1 MIKSLIQIF
10 LIILI
15 LFSCKKKE
23 DVSYAKIIEDF
34 PTEKAVLDSKDVPEY
49 LKSVVLNISK
59 INGYENGVL
68 AKGQIKAANF
78 ENFKELKS
86 LASTKDLVLL
96 TKNKN
101 NVVALYS
108 AIALSEANYS
118 DIDKVFLDFLKNRKS
133 KVETQNGCVIGEE
146 IIAVA
151 FYKNYLFSEKKEE
164 KLLRKLDSLV
174 LYNTSEEELLR
185 YAFKNRLYPS
195 HFKKQIEKLA
205 FVDKNKDAIVYLSN
219 WYRAD
224 YNQKLQLEFKSL
236 LNKDSLNYYQFET
249 YIRELVR
256 FNNISNNDF
265 IKKILKK
272 DTVWKDN
279 EIEMIW
285 FLNRNNINIDD
296 D

>member
-1 MIKSLIQIF
+1 MKSLIQIF

-185 YAFKNRLYPS
+185 YAFKNRLYSS

-205 FVDKNKDAIVYLSN
+205 FVDKNKDAIIYLSN

-265 IKKILKK
+265 IKKTLKK

>member
-146 IIAVA
+146 IIVVA

-224 YNQKLQLEFKSL
+224 YNQKLQLEFKGL

-265 IKKILKK
+265 ILKTLKK

>member
-1 MIKSLIQIF
+1 MKSLIQIF

-23 DVSYAKIIEDF
+23 DVSYAKIIEEF

-68 AKGQIKAANF
+68 AKGQIRAANF
-78 ENFKELKS
+78 ENFKQLKS

-118 DIDKVFLDFLKNRKS
+118 DIHKVFLDFLKNRKS
-133 KVETQNGCVIGEE
+133 KVETQNGCVISKE

-205 FVDKNKDAIVYLSN
+205 FVDKNKDAIIYLSN
-219 WYRAD
+219 WYKAD

-265 IKKILKK
+265 IKKTLKK

>member
-68 AKGQIKAANF
+68 AKGQIRAANF
-78 ENFKELKS
+78 ENFKQLKS

-118 DIDKVFLDFLKNRKS
+118 DIHKVFLDFLKNRKS
-133 KVETQNGCVIGEE
+133 KVETQNGCVISKE

-205 FVDKNKDAIVYLSN
+205 FVDKSKDAIIYLSN
-219 WYRAD
+219 WYKAD

-265 IKKILKK
+265 IKKTLKK

>member
-1 MIKSLIQIF
+1 MKSLIQIF

-205 FVDKNKDAIVYLSN
+205 FVDKNKDAIIYLSN

-224 YNQKLQLEFKSL
+224 YNQKLQLEFKNL

-265 IKKILKK
+265 IKKTLKK

>member
-1 MIKSLIQIF
+1 MKSLIQIF

-78 ENFKELKS
+78 ENFKQLKS

-118 DIDKVFLDFLKNRKS
+118 DIHKVFLDFLKNRKS
-133 KVETQNGCVIGEE
+133 KVETQNGCVISKE

-205 FVDKNKDAIVYLSN
+205 FVDKNKDAIIYLSN
-219 WYRAD
+219 WYKAD

-265 IKKILKK
+265 IKKTLKK

>member
-118 DIDKVFLDFLKNRKS
+118 DIHRVFLDFLKNRKS
-133 KVETQNGCVIGEE
+133 KVETQNGCVISKE

-224 YNQKLQLEFKSL
+224 YNQKLQLEFKNL

-265 IKKILKK
+265 IKKTLKK

>member
-68 AKGQIKAANF
+68 AKGQIRAANF
-78 ENFKELKS
+78 ENFKQLKS

-118 DIDKVFLDFLKNRKS
+118 DIHKVFLDFLKNRKS
-133 KVETQNGCVIGEE
+133 KVETQNGCVISKE

-205 FVDKNKDAIVYLSN
+205 FVDKSKDAIIYLSN
-219 WYRAD
+219 WHKAD
-224 YNQKLQLEFKSL
+224 YSQKLQLEFKSL

-265 IKKILKK
+265 IKKTLKK

>member
-1 MIKSLIQIF
+1 MKSLIQIF

-118 DIDKVFLDFLKNRKS
+118 DIHKVFLDFLKNRKS
-133 KVETQNGCVIGEE
+133 KVETQNGCVISKE

-205 FVDKNKDAIVYLSN
+205 FVDKSKDAIVYLSN

-265 IKKILKK
+265 IKKTLKK

>member
-68 AKGQIKAANF
+68 AKGQIRAANF
-78 ENFKELKS
+78 ENFKQLKS

-118 DIDKVFLDFLKNRKS
+118 DIHKVFLDFLKNRKS
-133 KVETQNGCVIGEE
+133 KVETQNGCVISKE

-205 FVDKNKDAIVYLSN
+205 FVDKSKDAIIYLSN
-219 WYRAD
+219 WHKVD
-224 YNQKLQLEFKSL
+224 YSQKLQLEFKSL

-265 IKKILKK
+265 IKKTLKK

>member
-1 MIKSLIQIF
+1 M
-10 LIILI
+10 
-15 LFSCKKKE
+15 
-23 DVSYAKIIEDF
+23 
-34 PTEKAVLDSKDVPEY
+34 
-49 LKSVVLNISK
+49 
-59 INGYENGVL
+59 
-68 AKGQIKAANF
+68 
-78 ENFKELKS
+78 
-86 LASTKDLVLL
+86 
-96 TKNKN
+96 
-101 NVVALYS
+101 
-108 AIALSEANYS
+108 
-118 DIDKVFLDFLKNRKS
+118 
-133 KVETQNGCVIGEE
+133 
-146 IIAVA
+146 
-151 FYKNYLFSEKKEE
+151 
-164 KLLRKLDSLV
+164 RKLDSLV

-205 FVDKNKDAIVYLSN
+205 FVDKNKDAIIYLSN
-219 WYRAD
+219 WYKAD

-265 IKKILKK
+265 IKKTLKK

>member
-1 MIKSLIQIF
+1 MKSLIQIF

-265 IKKILKK
+265 ILKTLKK

>member
-1 MIKSLIQIF
+1 MKSLIQIF

-118 DIDKVFLDFLKNRKS
+118 DIHKVFLDFLKNRKS
-133 KVETQNGCVIGEE
+133 KVETQNGCVISKE

-205 FVDKNKDAIVYLSN
+205 FVDKNKDAIIYLSN
-219 WYRAD
+219 WYKAD

>member
-1 MIKSLIQIF
+1 MKLLASIF
-10 LIILI
+10 LIVLF
-15 LFSCKKKE
+15 LFSFNKKE
-23 DVSYAKIIEDF
+23 DISYAKIIDDL
-34 PTEKAVLDSKDVPEY
+34 PSEKAVLDSKNVPDY
-49 LKSVVLNISK
+49 LNEVVLKISK

-68 AKGQIKAANF
+68 AKGQIKSANF

-101 NVVALYS
+101 NVVALYA
-108 AIALSEANYS
+108 AIALLEAKYN

-133 KVETQNGCVIGEE
+133 RVETQNGCVISKE
-146 IIAVA
+146 IIAVP
-151 FYKNYLFSEKKEE
+151 FYRNYFFSEKKEE

-205 FVDKNKDAIVYLSN
+205 FKSKNEDAILYLSN
-219 WYRAD
+219 WHKGD
-224 YNQKLQLEFKSL
+224 YSLALQNEFKDL
-236 LNKDSLNYYQFET
+236 LKKDSLNYYLFET

-265 IKKILKK
+265 IKKTLKK

-285 FLNRNNINIDD
+285 FLNRNNINIDND
-296 D
+296 

>member
-1 MIKSLIQIF
+1 MKSLIQIF

-118 DIDKVFLDFLKNRKS
+118 DIHKVFLDFLKNRKS
-133 KVETQNGCVIGEE
+133 KVETQNGCVISKE

-205 FVDKNKDAIVYLSN
+205 FVDKNKDAIIYLSN

-265 IKKILKK
+265 IKKTLKK

>member
-1 MIKSLIQIF
+1 MKSLIQIF
-10 LIILI
+10 LIIVI

-23 DVSYAKIIEDF
+23 DVSYAKIIEDL

-49 LKSVVLNISK
+49 LKSIVLNISK

-68 AKGQIKAANF
+68 AKGQIRAANF
-78 ENFKELKS
+78 ENFKQLKS

-118 DIDKVFLDFLKNRKS
+118 DIHKVFLDFLKNRKS
-133 KVETQNGCVIGEE
+133 KVETQNGCVISKE

-205 FVDKNKDAIVYLSN
+205 FVDKNKDAIIYLSN
-219 WYRAD
+219 WYKAD

-265 IKKILKK
+265 IKKTLKK

>member
-1 MIKSLIQIF
+1 MKSLIQIF
-10 LIILI
+10 LIIVI

-23 DVSYAKIIEDF
+23 DVSYAKIIEDL
-34 PTEKAVLDSKDVPEY
+34 PKEKAVLDSKDVPEY
-49 LKSVVLNISK
+49 LKSIVLNISK

-78 ENFKELKS
+78 ENFKKLKS

-101 NVVALYS
+101 NVVALYA
-108 AIALSEANYS
+108 AIALSEARYS
-118 DIDKVFLDFLKNRKS
+118 DIDKVFLDFLNNRKS
-133 KVETQNGCVIGEE
+133 KVETQNGCVISKEM
-146 IIAVA
+146 IAVP

-174 LYNTSEEELLR
+174 LYNTSEEALLG
-185 YAFKNRLYPS
+185 YAFENRLYPN

-205 FVDKNKDAIVYLSN
+205 FVDKNKDAIIYLSN
-219 WYRAD
+219 WYKAD

-249 YIRELVR
+249 YIKELANFR
-256 FNNISNNDF
+256 NPTNKEF
-265 IKKILKK
+265 ILQKLKK
-272 DTVWKDN
+272 DTIWKYDEN
-279 EIEMIW
+279 EMFW
-285 FLNRNNINIDD
+285 YLMRHGINTDD
-296 D
+296 LK

>member
-1 MIKSLIQIF
+1 MKSLIQIF

-118 DIDKVFLDFLKNRKS
+118 DIHKVFLDFLKNRKS
-133 KVETQNGCVIGEE
+133 KVETQNGCVISKE

-205 FVDKNKDAIVYLSN
+205 FVDKNKDAIIYLSN

-265 IKKILKK
+265 ILKTLKK

>member
-1 MIKSLIQIF
+1 MKSLIQIF

-133 KVETQNGCVIGEE
+133 KVETQNGCVISKE

-265 IKKILKK
+265 IKKTLKK

>member
-1 MIKSLIQIF
+1 M
-10 LIILI
+10 
-15 LFSCKKKE
+15 
-23 DVSYAKIIEDF
+23 
-34 PTEKAVLDSKDVPEY
+34 PEY

-118 DIDKVFLDFLKNRKS
+118 DIHKVFLDFLKNRKS
-133 KVETQNGCVIGEE
+133 KVETQNGCVISKE

-205 FVDKNKDAIVYLSN
+205 FVDKNKDAIIYLSN
-219 WYRAD
+219 WYKAD

-265 IKKILKK
+265 IKKTLKK

>member
-1 MIKSLIQIF
+1 MKSLIQIF

-133 KVETQNGCVIGEE
+133 KVETQNGCVISKE

-205 FVDKNKDAIVYLSN
+205 FVDKNKDAIIYLSN
-219 WYRAD
+219 WYKAD

-265 IKKILKK
+265 ILKTLKK

>member
-1 MIKSLIQIF
+1 MKSLIQIF

-205 FVDKNKDAIVYLSN
+205 FVDKNKDAIIYLSN

-265 IKKILKK
+265 ILKTLKK

>member
-68 AKGQIKAANF
+68 AKGQIRAANF
-78 ENFKELKS
+78 ENFKQLKS

-118 DIDKVFLDFLKNRKS
+118 DIHKVFLDFLKNRKS
-133 KVETQNGCVIGEE
+133 KVETQNGCVISKE

-205 FVDKNKDAIVYLSN
+205 FVDKNKDAIIYLSN
-219 WYRAD
+219 WYKAD

-265 IKKILKK
+265 IKKTLKK

>member
-1 MIKSLIQIF
+1 MKSLIQIF

-205 FVDKNKDAIVYLSN
+205 FVDKNKDAIIYLSN
-219 WYRAD
+219 WYKAD

>member
-1 MIKSLIQIF
+1 MKSLIQIF

-118 DIDKVFLDFLKNRKS
+118 DIHKVFLDFLKNRKS
-133 KVETQNGCVIGEE
+133 KVETQNGCVISKE

-205 FVDKNKDAIVYLSN
+205 FVDKNKDAIIYLSN
-219 WYRAD
+219 WYKAD

-265 IKKILKK
+265 IKKTLKK

>member
-108 AIALSEANYS
+108 AIALSEAKYS

-133 KVETQNGCVIGEE
+133 KVETQNGCVISKE

-205 FVDKNKDAIVYLSN
+205 FVDKNKDAIIYLSN
-219 WYRAD
+219 WYKAD

-265 IKKILKK
+265 IKKTLKK

>member
-1 MIKSLIQIF
+1 MKSLIQIF

-49 LKSVVLNISK
+49 LKSIVLNISK

-68 AKGQIKAANF
+68 AKGQIRAANF
-78 ENFKELKS
+78 ENFKQLKS

-118 DIDKVFLDFLKNRKS
+118 DIHKVFLDFLKNRKS
-133 KVETQNGCVIGEE
+133 KVETQNGCVISKE

-205 FVDKNKDAIVYLSN
+205 FVDKNKDAIIYLSN
-219 WYRAD
+219 WYKAD

-265 IKKILKK
+265 IKKTLKK

>member
-1 MIKSLIQIF
+1 MKSLIQIF

-146 IIAVA
+146 IIVVA

-224 YNQKLQLEFKSL
+224 YNQKLQLEFKGL

-265 IKKILKK
+265 ILKTLKK

>member
-1 MIKSLIQIF
+1 MKSLIQIF

-118 DIDKVFLDFLKNRKS
+118 DIHKVFLDFLKNRKS

-265 IKKILKK
+265 ILKTLKK

>member
-1 MIKSLIQIF
+1 MKSLIQIF

-68 AKGQIKAANF
+68 AKGQIRAANF

-118 DIDKVFLDFLKNRKS
+118 DIHKVFLDFLKNRKS
-133 KVETQNGCVIGEE
+133 KVETQNGCVISKE

-205 FVDKNKDAIVYLSN
+205 FVDKNKDAIIYLSN
-219 WYRAD
+219 WYKAD

-265 IKKILKK
+265 IKKTLKK

>member
-1 MIKSLIQIF
+1 MKSLIQIF
-10 LIILI
+10 LIIVI

-23 DVSYAKIIEDF
+23 DVSYAKIIEDL

-49 LKSVVLNISK
+49 LKSIVLNISK

-78 ENFKELKS
+78 ENFKKLKS

-108 AIALSEANYS
+108 AIALSEAKYS

-133 KVETQNGCVIGEE
+133 KIETQNGCVISKE

-205 FVDKNKDAIVYLSN
+205 FVDKNKDAIIYLSN
-219 WYRAD
+219 WYKAD

-265 IKKILKK
+265 IKKTLKK

>member
-23 DVSYAKIIEDF
+23 DVSYAKIIEEF

-78 ENFKELKS
+78 ENFKKLKS

-118 DIDKVFLDFLKNRKS
+118 DIHKVFLDFLKNRKS
-133 KVETQNGCVIGEE
+133 KVETQNGCVISKE

-205 FVDKNKDAIVYLSN
+205 FVDKNKDAIIYLSN
-219 WYRAD
+219 WYKAD

-265 IKKILKK
+265 IKKTLKK

>member
-1 MIKSLIQIF
+1 MKSLIQIF

-205 FVDKNKDAIVYLSN
+205 FVDKSKDAIVYLSN

-265 IKKILKK
+265 ILKTLKK

>member
-1 MIKSLIQIF
+1 MKSLIQIF

-205 FVDKNKDAIVYLSN
+205 FVDKSKDAIVYLSN

-265 IKKILKK
+265 IKKTLKK
-272 DTVWKDN
+272 YTVWKDN

>member
-68 AKGQIKAANF
+68 AKGQIRAANF
-78 ENFKELKS
+78 ENFKQLKS

-118 DIDKVFLDFLKNRKS
+118 DIHKVFLDFLKNRKS
-133 KVETQNGCVIGEE
+133 KVETQNGCVISKE

-205 FVDKNKDAIVYLSN
+205 FVDKNKDAIIYLSN
-219 WYRAD
+219 WYKAD

>member
-1 MIKSLIQIF
+1 MKSLIQIF

-68 AKGQIKAANF
+68 AKGQIRAANF
-78 ENFKELKS
+78 ENFKQLKS

-118 DIDKVFLDFLKNRKS
+118 DIHKVFLDFLKNRKS

-265 IKKILKK
+265 ILKTLKK